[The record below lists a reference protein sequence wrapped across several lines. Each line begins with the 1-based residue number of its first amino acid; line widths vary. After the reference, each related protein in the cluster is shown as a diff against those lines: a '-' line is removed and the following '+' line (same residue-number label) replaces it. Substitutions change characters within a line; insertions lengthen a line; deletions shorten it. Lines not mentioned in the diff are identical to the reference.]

1 MAEAAAPHPST
12 SLGTRGRTRQLTTS
26 TVGFQSPG
34 MTTGFSGGEPGHQRL
49 VLCPLPLLRDSG
61 SRLAASHRLP
71 QPVQTRAASDL
82 SRLSVLL
89 SGHQASAP
97 LPWGPESGMTQALTC
112 ATTHCR
118 QPSPS
123 PRPGRP
129 GREPSATPHPPR
141 QSGCASTLPH
151 CTSPR
156 PRYPAH
162 KQPLPT

>member
-26 TVGFQSPG
+26 TVGFQSLG
-34 MTTGFSGGEPGHQRL
+34 MTTGFSAGGRRHRRL
-49 VLCPLPLLRDSG
+49 ALCPLPLLRDSG
-61 SRLAASHRLP
+61 SGLATSHHLL
-71 QPVQTRAASDL
+71 QPAQTRAASGL
-82 SRLSVLL
+82 PRLWVLL
-89 SGHQASAP
+89 SGHRASAP
-97 LPWGPESGMTQALTC
+97 LPWGRDSGRTRALTC

-118 QPSPS
+118 QPSARS
-123 PRPGRP
+123 RPWRP
-129 GREPSATPHPPR
+129 EREPSATPHPPR

-156 PRYPAH
+156 PRYPTH